1 MKKITNKIVEA
12 LYQQGKLSKTQY
24 EQIGIWQN
32 GTITKEERMLL
43 SKMITQEDLKEAYA
57 FLYDMP
63 VLKSL
68 PPINQIGSHFQKL
81 GYKFLKTH
89 QCVPL
94 FEKQGKLQVL
104 TCDPKNI
111 AALDEIGFVFACSV
125 EPIFC
130 QQHLF
135 EELMQKLFSKKEE
148 DVYKDFEKQDQKKEV
163 LPDLLDTSYEVPVV
177 NLLNRILQEAIEQK
191 ASDIHFE
198 PSEQGLQLRFR
209 IDGVLQTK
217 PMPPVD
223 IQDQLLTRLKV
234 MARLDIAQHRLPQ
247 DGRIRL
253 VMGGRDIDLRVSLIP
268 VADGQRIVLRILD
281 KSKTLLNLKELKMP
295 DSIEISFRKAIEKS
309 EGIIL
314 VTGPTGSGK
323 STSLYSALAKI
334 NQTSI
339 NIMTIED
346 PIEYRLDGI
355 SQMAT
360 NPKIQLNFSTGLR
373 SLLRQDPDVI
383 MIGEIRD
390 TETAKIAIQASL
402 TGHLV
407 FSTLHTNDASS
418 AIVRLA
424 EMGVETYLLSSS
436 IIGVLSQRLV
446 RTICKECKVAYTP
459 DEKELKDLNLERE
472 ELQNGMLFK
481 GKGCGAC
488 FGCGYLGRRAIF
500 EWVEMTPNIKKQIH
514 ISLNADAL
522 KQTAKTDG
530 MHFLKEHGAYLVKT
544 GITTIYEVMRV
555 VG

>member
-32 GTITKEERMLL
+32 GTTTKEERMLL

-94 FEKQGKLQVL
+94 FEKESKLQVL

-111 AALDEIGFVFACSV
+111 AALDEIGFVFECSV

-268 VADGQRIVLRILD
+268 VADGQRIALRILD
-281 KSKTLLNLKELKMP
+281 KSKTLLNLKELKTP

-323 STSLYSALAKI
+323 STTLYSALAQI
-334 NQTSI
+334 NQASI

-360 NPKIQLNFSTGLR
+360 NPKIQLNFATGLR
-373 SLLRQDPDVI
+373 ALLRQDPDVI

-436 IIGVLSQRLV
+436 IIGILSQRLV

-459 DEKELKDLNLERE
+459 DEKELEDLNLKRE
-472 ELQNGMLFK
+472 ELQDGMLFK

-514 ISLNADAL
+514 ISLDVDAL
-522 KQTAKTDG
+522 KQTAKIDG
-530 MHFLKEHGAYLVKT
+530 MRFLKEHGAHLVKT